1 MPAKSS
7 RTKKQKPVTNQRRE
21 VILSA
26 HVFSR
31 PEWKSTTDKAKRL
44 QINTRRAVTAIR
56 EVVEII
62 QLLPISERQE
72 LLADVDQLQSASA
85 LLAQVARIF
94 EHCKENS
101 ERAVK
106 RADAER
112 AAQRNADVERL
123 IKEMFGTSPAPE
135 QVQAYARDLLLFDT
149 RGVAEEYAKSK
160 GFQTG
165 FISVNQVWE
174 IRHALNGPV
183 ARLAKLLATER
194 LDMHKR
200 GIGFIDNDGLRN
212 VSFGWMDFE
221 DWRAQKNGGTS
232 PPQVT
237 ASKGTA

>member
-1 MPAKSS
+1 MAP
-7 RTKKQKPVTNQRRE
+7 RTSKPKPVTSQRRE
-21 VILSA
+21 AILTT

-56 EVVEII
+56 EVVQII
-62 QLLPISERQE
+62 EYLPPNERHE
-72 LLADVDQLQSASA
+72 LVADVEQLQTTSS
-85 LLAQVARIF
+85 LLAQIARIF

-112 AAQRNADVERL
+112 TAQRNADVERL
-123 IKEMFGTSPAPE
+123 IKEMFGESPAPE
-135 QVQAYARDLLLFDT
+135 QVQACARDLLLFDSK
-149 RGVAEEYAKSK
+149 GVAEEYAKSK

-165 FISVNQVWE
+165 FVSVNQVWE
-174 IRHALNGPV
+174 IRYALNGPV

-200 GIGFIDNDGLRN
+200 GIGFVDNNGLRN
-212 VSFGWMDFE
+212 ISFGWLDFE
-221 DWRAQKNGGTS
+221 DWRA
-232 PPQVT
+232 T
-237 ASKGTA
+237 ATRTEQP

>member
-7 RTKKQKPVTNQRRE
+7 RTSKPKPVTNQRRE
-21 VILSA
+21 AILSA

-44 QINTRRAVTAIR
+44 QTNTRRAVTAIR

-62 QLLPISERQE
+62 QLLPFTERQE
-72 LLADVDQLQSASA
+72 LLVDVEQLQSAST
-85 LLAQVARIF
+85 LLTQVARIF
-94 EHCKENS
+94 EHCKEHS

-123 IKEMFGTSPAPE
+123 IKEMFGESPAPE
-135 QVQAYARDLLLFDT
+135 LVQAYARDLLLFDT
-149 RGVAEEYAKSK
+149 RSVAEEYAKSK

-165 FISVNQVWE
+165 FIGGNHISE
-174 IRHALNGPV
+174 IRYALNGPV
-183 ARLAKLLATER
+183 ARLTKLLAMER

-200 GIGFIDNDGLRN
+200 GIGFVDNDGLRN

-221 DWRAQKNGGTS
+221 DWRATTKRIERS
-232 PPQVT
+232 
-237 ASKGTA
+237 

>member
-1 MPAKSS
+1 MPPRKSRS
-7 RTKKQKPVTNQRRE
+7 KPVTSQRRE
-21 VILSA
+21 AILST

-44 QINTRRAVTAIR
+44 QTNTRRAVTAIR

-62 QLLPISERQE
+62 QFLPFPERQE
-72 LLADVDQLQSASA
+72 LLADVEQLQSASA
-85 LLAQVARIF
+85 LLAQVAKIF

-123 IKEMFGTSPAPE
+123 IKEMFGEAPAPE
-135 QVQAYARDLLLFDT
+135 PVQSYARDLLLFDT

-165 FISVNQVWE
+165 FVSVNQVWE

-183 ARLAKLLATER
+183 TRLARLLATER

-200 GIGFIDNDGLRN
+200 GIGFVDNNGLRN
-212 VSFGWMDFE
+212 ISFGWMDFE
-221 DWRAQKNGGTS
+221 DWRATTKRIERS
-232 PPQVT
+232 
-237 ASKGTA
+237 